1 MYFTLLNYTFN
12 GNYALQLG
20 PLLLMYTQY
29 TYTRE
34 IKHFVLETVL
44 SAIHA
49 NCSYLKIQIIR
60 AIYENLNR
68 IGNGSRKLQAH
79 TQTLRDKMKNNL

>member
-1 MYFTLLNYTFN
+1 MYSTLLNYTFN

-20 PLLLMYTQY
+20 LLLPMYKQY

-44 SAIHA
+44 SAIHT
-49 NCSYLKIQIIR
+49 NRMYLKIYIICP
-60 AIYENLNR
+60 IYENLNR
-68 IGNGSRKLQAH
+68 IGNRSQKLQAH
-79 TQTLRDKMKNNL
+79 TQTLHDKTKNNL